1 MLIIKVPTS
10 ITEAK
15 EFWNTHK
22 SKRAINNRDVII
34 ELKKDVFN
42 VLKDSYW
49 QKDISQCFR
58 DNMNTHGELHLMDCF
73 NNAIKKLR

>member
-42 VLKDSYW
+42 VLKDGY
-49 QKDISQCFR
+49 
-58 DNMNTHGELHLMDCF
+58 
-73 NNAIKKLR
+73 